1 MKKKIFSSLLCSI
14 IMLNSYSVLADEV
27 AVTTSEP
34 VVTTEVVAQTP
45 DVVVAIEEQV
55 VTSVEENGSKSIDL
69 STTSEP
75 TTSTTTTSDTTTSST
90 ENVTEIVKDDSK
102 PTTVVNSDNYVGT
115 YNYSYTVPKL
125 ENIDQISQTTE
136 TETTT
141 STTTTSD
148 TTTSSTENVTEIVKD
163 DSKPTTVVNSD
174 NYVGTY
180 NYSYTVPKLEN
191 IDQISQTTE
200 TETTT
205 TGQTTSTTE
214 IVKQYDVI
222 LETTEEASVGT
233 LTPLGVADE
242 SKPVGLLEYLHR
254 LPNTSSKVMKLSVL
268 SGTFVISGLIIGL
281 LYKFSRKIFG

>member
-1 MKKKIFSSLLCSI
+1 
-14 IMLNSYSVLADEV
+14 MLNSYSVLADEV

-34 VVTTEVVAQTP
+34 VVTTEVVVQTP
-45 DVVVAIEEQV
+45 DVVIAIEEKV

-75 TTSTTTTSDTTTSST
+75 TTTTTSDTTTSST

-102 PTTVVNSDNYVGT
+102 PTTVVNNDNYVGT
-115 YNYSYTVPKL
+115 HNYSYT
-125 ENIDQISQTTE
+125 
-136 TETTT
+136 
-141 STTTTSD
+141 
-148 TTTSSTENVTEIVKD
+148 
-163 DSKPTTVVNSD
+163 
-174 NYVGTY
+174 G
-180 NYSYTVPKLEN
+180 PKLEN

-214 IVKQYDVI
+214 IAKQYDVI

-233 LTPLGVADE
+233 LTPLGLVDE

-254 LPNTSSKVMKLSVL
+254 LPNTSSKVMKLNVL

>member
-1 MKKKIFSSLLCSI
+1 
-14 IMLNSYSVLADEV
+14 MLNSYSVLADEV

-45 DVVVAIEEQV
+45 DVVIAIEEQV
-55 VTSVEENGSKSIDL
+55 VTSVEENGSKLIDL

-90 ENVTEIVKDDSK
+90 ENVTEIVKYDSK
-102 PTTVVNSDNYVGT
+102 PTTVVNNDNYVGT
-115 YNYSYTVPKL
+115 HNYSYT
-125 ENIDQISQTTE
+125 
-136 TETTT
+136 
-141 STTTTSD
+141 
-148 TTTSSTENVTEIVKD
+148 
-163 DSKPTTVVNSD
+163 
-174 NYVGTY
+174 G
-180 NYSYTVPKLEN
+180 PKLEN

-205 TGQTTSTTE
+205 TGQTISTTE
-214 IVKQYDVI
+214 IAKQYDVI

>member
-1 MKKKIFSSLLCSI
+1 
-14 IMLNSYSVLADEV
+14 MLNSYSVLADEV

-75 TTSTTTTSDTTTSST
+75 TTSTTTTSDTTISST
-90 ENVTEIVKDDSK
+90 ENVTKIVKDDSK
-102 PTTVVNSDNYVGT
+102 PTTVVNNDNYVGT
-115 YNYSYTVPKL
+115 HNYSY
-125 ENIDQISQTTE
+125 
-136 TETTT
+136 
-141 STTTTSD
+141 
-148 TTTSSTENVTEIVKD
+148 
-163 DSKPTTVVNSD
+163 
-174 NYVGTY
+174 VG
-180 NYSYTVPKLEN
+180 PKLEN